1 MPDYL
6 DLFQSEKPQEGVTL
20 TREDRLRAE
29 VRKARKARDKAKAL
43 ARSRRNAAA
52 AERQLRA
59 RRRRNHFGRP

>member
-6 DLFQSEKPQEGVTL
+6 DLFQSDETREVITL

-29 VRKARKARDKAKAL
+29 VRKARKARERAKAL
-43 ARSRRNAAA
+43 TRSRRNAAA

-59 RRRRNHFGRP
+59 WWRRNHFGRP